1 MAGGTTVAVLTPV
14 AVAAVGFGAGGI
26 TAGSLAAKAM
36 SVAWT
41 TGVGT
46 GAVATLQSL
55 GAAGLTMAQSVGM
68 VSVGGV
74 IGAVLF

>member
-1 MAGGTTVAVLTPV
+1 MVLTPI

-26 TAGSLAAKAM
+26 TAGSLAAKGM

-46 GAVATLQSL
+46 GAVATLQSV